1 MPVHAFVADLMFG
14 SKLKGLARRA
24 GVEVKI
30 IREPDAL
37 AGPAVVDLNATG
49 GLEAAVRLAQAGERV
64 SGFGSHVD
72 AATLRAARAAGV
84 DPVWTR
90 SQLESQLP
98 AWLEAASGEGHST
111 SVK

>member
-1 MPVHAFVADLMFG
+1 MVVHALVADLMFG

-30 IREPDAL
+30 VRQPEAL
-37 AGPAVVDLNATG
+37 TGPAVVDLSVAG
-49 GLEAAVRLAQAGERV
+49 GLEAAERLIAAGQRV

-72 AATLRAARAAGV
+72 ATSLRAARQAGI

-90 SQLESQLP
+90 SQLEAQLP
-98 AWLEAASGEGHST
+98 AWLEAACGDGHST
-111 SVK
+111 SEK